1 MIVFLHVGK
10 CITYKHKMQPPG
22 SKTAPPGR
30 RGCWFQIGV
39 RPLSADIVLM
49 VVVLD
54 ITGDSIA
61 VQFVQGLVAIVAPVL
76 LPPAII
82 EAGFNI
88 KARIRCIV
96 VIQTTSD
103 VTVSIFADVSESD
116 LPVVRNICIINL
128 AFIILKVVMRGHLIR
143 QDDNI
148 LRNTVVILVFRGQDV
163 VA

>member
-1 MIVFLHVGK
+1 
-10 CITYKHKMQPPG
+10 
-22 SKTAPPGR
+22 
-30 RGCWFQIGV
+30 
-39 RPLSADIVLM
+39 M

-96 VIQTTSD
+96 VIENTSD
-103 VTVSIFADVSESD
+103 VTVIIFAEDSEFY
-116 LPVVRNICIINL
+116 LQVVRNFFIINL
-128 AFIILKVVMRGHLIR
+128 AFIIL
-143 QDDNI
+143 
-148 LRNTVVILVFRGQDV
+148 
-163 VA
+163 